1 METDEK
7 SYFFKFFKPQIIHF
21 LDKLKNFNQYQQ
33 KCVNLMDA
41 TPEQFAKVNLIF
53 KKKPKNSIRIE

>member
-1 METDEK
+1 MK
-7 SYFFKFFKPQIIHF
+7 KVIFLKIFHF

-41 TPEQFAKVNLIF
+41 TPEQFAKVNLIL
-53 KKKPKNSIRIE
+53 KKKLNKQIPSESNNF